1 MIARSASWSEHRPE
15 IRQALG
21 AAALGAV
28 LFLASFA
35 ILHTGPFDG
44 HQIIDTPVY
53 QRYGDAIV
61 DYREVPYRD
70 FSLEYPPAALPMF
83 VLPSFAPGS
92 DYRTA
97 FETLVALCGVG
108 IVALVVS
115 ALVSVGATAERL
127 YGAAAF
133 VGLAP
138 LALGPVILT
147 RFDVWP
153 ALLSVGAVAALVAG
167 RGRLAFGVLAVAVA
181 AKIYPVVLLPIALVY
196 LARRHGGRETAIALA
211 VFAGVLAVIL
221 LPFAVMDWHGLWSSV
236 ERQTGRP
243 LQIESLGSAILLAA
257 HRIGIY
263 EPLAVSSFGS
273 QNLAG
278 SLPDALATVLT
289 SLQILAVVG
298 IWLLFATRR
307 GLREELLAGSAACVA
322 TFVALGKV
330 VSPQFLIWLVPLA
343 PLIAGR
349 RGLAASGLLGL
360 ALVLTQL
367 WFPRIYW
374 HLVAFEPLPV
384 WLLVARDVA
393 LIAVAVVSAA
403 ALARGRAPS
412 RNE

>member
-1 MIARSASWSEHRPE
+1 MTARSASWSEHRPDV
-15 IRQALG
+15 RQALG
-21 AAALGAV
+21 AAAVGVL
-28 LFLASFA
+28 LFLASFG
-35 ILHTGPFDG
+35 ILHTGPFDR
-44 HQIIDTPVY
+44 HQIIDTPLY
-53 QRYGDAIV
+53 QRYGDAVV

-83 VLPSFAPGS
+83 ILPSLAPND

-97 FETLVALCGVG
+97 FEVLVAICGIG
-108 IVALVVS
+108 TILLAVS
-115 ALVSVGATAERL
+115 ALVSVGAGSERL

-133 VGLAP
+133 IGLAP

-153 ALLSVGAVAALVAG
+153 ALLMVGTVAALVAG

-181 AKIYPVVLLPIALVY
+181 AKVYPLVLLPIGLVY
-196 LARRHGGRETAIALA
+196 LARRRGARETGIAAA
-211 VFAGVLAVIL
+211 VFVVVLVVIL
-221 LPFAVMDWHGLWSSV
+221 LPFAVMDWHGLWSSF

-243 LQIESLGSAILLAA
+243 LQIESAGSAILLAA
-257 HRIGIY
+257 HRLGIY
-263 EPLAVSSFGS
+263 EPQVVSSFGS
-273 QNLAG
+273 QNLTG

-289 SLQILAVVG
+289 AVQVLAVVG

-307 GLREELLAGSAACVA
+307 GWREELLAGSAAAVA
-322 TFVALGKV
+322 AFVAFGKV
-330 VSPQFLIWLVPLA
+330 ISPQYLIWLIPLVPLV
-343 PLIAGR
+343 AGR

-374 HLVAFEPLPV
+374 HLVALEAVPV
-384 WLLVARDVA
+384 WLLIARDVT
-393 LIAVAVVSAA
+393 LIGVAAVSAA
-403 ALARGRAPS
+403 ALARAPSPS